1 MGWGRTLLLGDI
13 GNRLDIEDCE
23 RSIYALRRTF
33 SDQSKVDRSQDD
45 EIREL
50 RRELDD
56 LKLCVGSL
64 TRILIARQIVSESD
78 VTRIANVIDEN
89 EIARIIEEG
98 GRGGVSSCDGTNNI
112 ETD

>member
-33 SDQSKVDRSQDD
+33 SDKSKVDRSQDD

-50 RRELDD
+50 RRELDE

>member
-50 RRELDD
+50 RRELDE

-98 GRGGVSSCDGTNNI
+98 GRGGVPTCDGTNNI